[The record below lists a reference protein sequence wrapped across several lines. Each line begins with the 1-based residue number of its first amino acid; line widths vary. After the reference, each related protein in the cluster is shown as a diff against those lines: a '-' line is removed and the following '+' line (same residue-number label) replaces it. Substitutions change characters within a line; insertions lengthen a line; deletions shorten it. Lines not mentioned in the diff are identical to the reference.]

1 MKLRAITPIVVTDQ
15 ELHRRRVRY
24 DALAPRGVTIQLDN
38 LKEGPDRLETTGQ
51 IRDSE
56 DLVYREALGTDPDA
70 FDGIFLDCVLDPA
83 LEQLQAECSI
93 PVFGITRLVST
104 FLGSLDLRMAAV
116 ARNKAIAE
124 ELADRVDAS
133 GWSSHLKEVLVLD
146 LTLEDIGDTDLWN
159 RIVAERVAA
168 GDFDEVD
175 TIINGCSAV
184 EVHSAD
190 GPPLVDPTGLALR
203 LIGMGA
209 ELLDGDGP

>member
-1 MKLRAITPIVVTDQ
+1 MKLRAITPIVVTPQ

-24 DALAPRGVTIQLDN
+24 DALAPRGVTIHLDN
-38 LKEGPDRLETTGQ
+38 LTEGPDRLETTDQ

-56 DLVYREALGTDPDA
+56 HLVYREALGTDTDA

-133 GWSSHLKEVLVLD
+133 GWSSHLKQVLVLD

-209 ELLDGDGP
+209 ELLAGDGP